1 MSPLHGA
8 AYRYCPLFSGKAGVG
23 SCRCRND
30 TDYGFR
36 YGARRTIGEGNYN
49 WRVTQALLPTYSLIP
64 FIRFPAGGRAWI
76 PVDDNRT
83 MTFYISY
90 HPDRPLTDQDL
101 AMRRTGRAFP
111 PELIPGTFI
120 PKRNKENDYLLDREI
135 QRTTSYTGIWGVND
149 QDRAIQ
155 ESMGPIYDRRKEHLG
170 TSDQAI
176 ITARRRLLNLAR
188 ELQQGIEPF
197 PASHGDIY
205 RVRAMEVN
213 TALDGRSRWRSHRAA
228 SRPA

>member
-1 MSPLHGA
+1 
-8 AYRYCPLFSGKAGVG
+8 
-23 SCRCRND
+23 
-30 TDYGFR
+30 
-36 YGARRTIGEGNYN
+36 
-49 WRVTQALLPTYSLIP
+49 
-64 FIRFPAGGRAWI
+64 
-76 PVDDNRT
+76 

-111 PELIPGTFI
+111 PELIPGSFI
-120 PKRNKENDYLLDREI
+120 PKRNTTNDYLLDREI
-135 QRTTSYTGIWGVND
+135 QRTTTYTGIWGVND

-197 PASHGDIY
+197 PASHGGEVY
-205 RVRAMEVN
+205 RVRAMDVN
-213 TALDGRSRWRSHRAA
+213 MAVDDLDGVIASHGSGLLATV
-228 SRPA
+228 